1 MRWVGID
8 EAGYGPNLG
17 PLVMTAVIAEG
28 PDERAPDVWKDLK
41 ATVARANGHAKRLWV
56 DDSKALLTNGK
67 GRDRLE
73 AACMA
78 TLVASGIEMPR
89 TFGALLSAL
98 EAGTLADVELGHWLE
113 AEDCPIPSDDTLELL
128 ERIQALQALVN
139 APWRIVAV
147 RTVVVGPARFN
158 DGIDKTGSK
167 AKVHFEAF
175 ARLLLGIWDRAA
187 DGMTTCVCGDKH
199 GGRHFYL
206 EPLLDVF
213 EDVWI
218 DRGPE
223 GPELSQYTVR
233 GSGRR
238 VELSLRPRADADDG
252 LVALASIVSKAVR
265 EFWMDIFNAHWL
277 ARIPELRPTAGYPN
291 DSARFRTAI
300 EPDCLARGLQPSV
313 WWRVR

>member
-28 PDERAPDVWKDLK
+28 PDEQAPDVWKDLK
-41 ATVARANGHAKRLWV
+41 KTVSRANGSPRRLWV
-56 DDSKALLTNGK
+56 DDSKAVLCGGK

-78 TLVASGIEMPR
+78 TLAAAGVEMPR
-89 TFGALLSAL
+89 TFSTLLAVL
-98 EAGTLADVELGHWLE
+98 EAGTLAEVELGHWLE
-113 AEDCPIPSDDTLELL
+113 DEDCSIPSEETVELL
-128 ERIQALQALVN
+128 ERSQALRALTG
-139 APWRIVAV
+139 ARWQIVAV

-158 DGIDKTGSK
+158 AGLDVTGSK

-175 ARLLLGIWDRAA
+175 AKLLLGVWERAG
-187 DGMTTCVCGDKH
+187 DGRTTSVCGDKH

-206 EPLLDVF
+206 EPLLEIF

-223 GPELSQYTVR
+223 GPELSRYTVR

-238 VELSLRPRADADDG
+238 LELSLRPRADADDG
-252 LVALASIVSKAVR
+252 LVALASIVSKTVR
-265 EFWMDIFNAHWL
+265 EFWMDIFNAHWT
-277 ARIPELRPTAGYPN
+277 ARIPALRPTAGYPN
-291 DSARFRTAI
+291 DSARFREAI
-300 EPDCLARGLQPSV
+300 ESHCLARGLEPSV
-313 WWRVR
+313 WWRPK